1 MHSLKK
7 SLMENF
13 IFLCSVKAIFAKKSI
28 VDVWKRPKY
37 KSEFCRILKSNKVQN
52 LFKKK
57 LFKAFI
63 KWTNFK
69 TGMVLLRNFCLFD

>member
-28 VDVWKRPKY
+28 IDVWKRPKY

-57 LFKAFI
+57 LIKAFI